1 MYTPSSFIPNR
12 LSLALLA
19 ILALV
24 KDDAFQSL
32 LYARDQLLRQLKN
45 NAEINAKARFE
56 RIAF

>member
-1 MYTPSSFIPNR
+1 MYTPSSFIPHR